1 MSLFSSNKTYLGIDI
16 GGSTVKMVE
25 LEKKGKRVYLKN
37 YASTYSNIKSDPFL
51 GGRENFLKMAPTDLG
66 RILQE
71 VFKATKFK
79 SQKAALSIP
88 IHSTFTTILA
98 LPSELNDEELSNAI
112 RYEAK
117 KHVPI
122 PIEET
127 ILDWRVVRK
136 TQTQIQKQKTDV
148 LSGGK
153 KRSMVQ
159 EVFLMAVPKDIV
171 TRYQKLS
178 KMIKVEPEVLE
189 VEIFSLFRA
198 ADVKETEHYVFID
211 IGGQN
216 TNITIF
222 AETFIKDTFNINI
235 SGDDF
240 TRAIL
245 QEKRSLSFNEAEKL
259 KIKKGLTDDLVKRA
273 LLPYFNDL
281 VDRIKRRQPAGFKI
295 DKVVLAG
302 GAVLLK
308 GLTEYFKEKLGV
320 KVEIINPWGKI
331 AVPAS
336 LKSALANQ
344 GASFAVAIGLALRGL
359 EE

>member
-1 MSLFSSNKTYLGIDI
+1 MSLFSKNKTYLGIDI
-16 GGSTVKMVE
+16 GGSTIKMVE
-25 LEKKGKRVYLKN
+25 LEKRGRRVYLKN

-66 RILQE
+66 KILQE

-79 SQKAALSIP
+79 SKKAALSIP
-88 IHSTFTTILA
+88 IHSTFTTILS
-98 LPSELNDEELSNAI
+98 LPLELNGEELNNAI

-122 PIEET
+122 SIEET
-127 ILDWRVVRK
+127 ILDWRVVRE
-136 TQTQIQKQKTDV
+136 TQIQKQKKEV

-153 KRSMVQ
+153 KGEMVQ

-178 KMIKVEPEVLE
+178 KIMKVEPEVLE

-198 ADVKETEHYVFID
+198 ANVGETEHCVFID

-216 TNITIF
+216 TNVTIF

-245 QEKRSLSFNEAEKL
+245 HEQRSLSFNNAEKL
-259 KIKKGLTDDLVKRA
+259 KIEKGLTDDLVKKA

-320 KVEIINPWGKI
+320 EIKIIDPWNKI
-331 AVPAS
+331 AVPTS
-336 LKSALANQ
+336 LKNILTKQ
-344 GASFAVAIGLALRGL
+344 GASFAVAVGLALRGL
-359 EE
+359 ES

>member
-16 GGSTVKMVE
+16 GGSTIKMVE
-25 LEKKGKRVYLKN
+25 LEKRGKRVYLKN
-37 YASTYSNIKSDPFL
+37 YASTYSNIRSDPFL

-66 RILQE
+66 KILQE

-88 IHSTFTTILA
+88 IHSTFTTILS
-98 LPSELNDEELSNAI
+98 LPLELNGEELNNAI

-127 ILDWRVVRK
+127 ILDWRVVRE
-136 TQTQIQKQKTDV
+136 TQVQKQKKEV

-153 KRSMVQ
+153 KGEMVQ

-178 KMIKVEPEVLE
+178 KIMKVEPEVLE

-198 ADVKETEHYVFID
+198 AGVEETEHYVFID

-245 QEKRSLSFNEAEKL
+245 HEQRSLSFNDAEKL
-259 KIKKGLTDDLVKRA
+259 KIEKGLTDDLVKGA

-281 VDRIKRRQPAGFKI
+281 VDRIKRRQPVGFKI
-295 DKVVLAG
+295 NKVILAG

-308 GLTEYFKEKLGV
+308 GLIEYFKEKLGV
-320 KVEIINPWGKI
+320 EVKIIDPWNKI
-331 AVPAS
+331 NVPAS
-336 LKSALANQ
+336 LKNTLTKQ
-344 GASFAVAIGLALRGL
+344 GASFAVAVGLALRGL